1 MKKVLLLMT
10 ALSFCINGATAANL
24 TYIFPDGWKHS
35 NVWLNQS
42 QVDVGVNEE
51 TVYITPYYYAATQ
64 GNSSYGCSVVTTI
77 KGYIHT

>member
-1 MKKVLLLMT
+1 MKKLLLLTAVLL
-10 ALSFCINGATAANL
+10 FCINGATAANL

-51 TVYITPYYYAATQ
+51 TVYITP
-64 GNSSYGCSVVTTI
+64 
-77 KGYIHT
+77 